1 MPYLI
6 FWGAVFLILVTLVLS
21 YLAFKA
27 PFGGGKYMTDPYE
40 VKREDVRKKVE
51 GMRPHID
58 FILSHEREEVRIR
71 AKDGTELVADYFHVK
86 DGAPI
91 ELGVHGYRSMGP
103 HDLYGGGAEALRA
116 GHNLLLI
123 DQRAHGR
130 SGGRAI
136 TFGAL
141 ESHDVKS
148 WAEYLVGRFG
158 EDTRIILFGM
168 SMGAATVLIASGL
181 DLPRQVKGIIADCP
195 CSYCWDI
202 LSSVGKR
209 KGAPVWLFKPFVF
222 LGARLFGKFK
232 IKDTDVRVA
241 VKRASV
247 PILLIHGLSDD
258 FVPAYMSEE
267 IKAAN
272 DRITIALFK
281 GATHVESYLSDTKRY
296 VKLISEFKK
305 EVLK

>member
-6 FWGAVFLILVTLVLS
+6 FGGAVLLLFAALALS
-21 YLAFKA
+21 YLTFKM

-58 FILSHEREEVRIR
+58 YILSHKREEVRIL
-71 AKDGTELVADYFHVK
+71 AKDGIELVADYFHVR

-116 GHNLLLI
+116 EHNLLLI

-130 SGGRAI
+130 SGGKAI

-141 ESHDVKS
+141 ESEDVKR
-148 WAEYLVGRFG
+148 WAEYLVKRFG

-181 DLPRQVKGIIADCP
+181 DLPKEVRGVIADCP

-222 LGARLFGKFK
+222 LGARLFGKFNM
-232 IKDTDVRVA
+232 KDTDAREA
-241 VKRASV
+241 VKRSRV

-258 FVPAYMSEE
+258 FVPPSMSEE

-272 DRITIALFK
+272 ESITLALFP
-281 GATHVESYLSDTKRY
+281 GATHVESYLTDTERY

>member
-6 FWGAVFLILVTLVLS
+6 FGGAAFLIFATLILS
-21 YLAFKA
+21 YLVFKP

-40 VKREDVRKKVE
+40 VKSETAKKNFSV
-51 GMRPHID
+51 MHKNID
-58 FILSHEREEVRIR
+58 FILSHKREEVRITAR
-71 AKDGTELVADYFHVK
+71 DGALLVADYFHVK

-91 ELGVHGYRSMGP
+91 ELQAHGYRSMGP
-103 HDLYGGGAEALRA
+103 HDLYGGAYEALKC

-141 ESHDVKS
+141 ESGDVKL

-158 EDTRIILFGM
+158 ENARILLFGV

-181 DLPRQVKGIIADCP
+181 DLPPQVKGIIADCP
-195 CSYCWDI
+195 CSYGWDI
-202 LSSVGKR
+202 VSRTGKKR
-209 KGAPVWLFKPFVF
+209 GAPVWLLKPFVF
-222 LGARLFGKFK
+222 LGALLFGRFK
-232 IKDTDVRVA
+232 IKDTDVRKA
-241 VKRASV
+241 VKHARV
-247 PILLIHGLSDD
+247 PILLIHGLADD
-258 FVPAYMSEE
+258 FVPAYMSEQ

-272 DRITIALFK
+272 DKIQLELFP
-281 GATHVESYLSDTKRY
+281 GAVHVESYLVDTERY
-296 VKLISEFKK
+296 TKLISEFKK

>member
-6 FWGAVFLILVTLVLS
+6 SGGAALLLFAVLGLS
-21 YLAFKA
+21 YLTFKM

-40 VKREDVRKKVE
+40 VESENAKKNFTV
-51 GMRPHID
+51 MNKNID
-58 FILSHEREEVRIR
+58 FILSHSREEVRIT
-71 AKDGTELVADYFHVK
+71 AHDGAVLVADYFHVK

-103 HDLYGGGAEALRA
+103 RDLYGGAKEALEA
-116 GHNLLLI
+116 GHNVLLI

-130 SGGRAI
+130 SGGGAI

-141 ESHDVKS
+141 ESRDVKL

-158 EDTRIILFGM
+158 EDTKILLFGM

-181 DLPRQVKGIIADCP
+181 DLPKQVKGIIADCP
-195 CSYCWDI
+195 CSNGWEI
-202 LSSVGKR
+202 ISRTGKKR
-209 KGAPVWLFKPFVF
+209 GAPVFLLKPFVF

-232 IKDTDVRVA
+232 IKDTDVRAA
-241 VKRASV
+241 VKHARV
-247 PILLIHGLSDD
+247 PILLIHGLKDD

-272 DRITIALFK
+272 DKIRLELFPE
-281 GATHVESYLSDTKRY
+281 ARHIESYLVDTERY
-296 VKLISEFKK
+296 VKLITEFKK

>member
-6 FWGAVFLILVTLVLS
+6 FGGAAFLLLATLILS
-21 YLAFKA
+21 YLVFRS
-27 PFGGGKYMTDPYE
+27 PFGGGRYMTDPYE
-40 VKREDVRKKVE
+40 VKSETAKANYTVMHKN
-51 GMRPHID
+51 ID
-58 FILSHEREEVRIR
+58 FILSHAREEVRIT
-71 AKDGTELVADYFHVK
+71 AADGAVLVADYFHVR

-91 ELGVHGYRSMGP
+91 ELQAHGYRSMGP
-103 HDLYGGGAEALRA
+103 HDLYGGAKEALEA
-116 GHNLLLI
+116 GHNVLLI

-130 SGGRAI
+130 SGGGAI

-141 ESHDVKS
+141 ESRDVKM
-148 WAEYLVGRFG
+148 WAEYLTERFG
-158 EDTRIILFGM
+158 DDIRILLFGV

-181 DLPRQVKGIIADCP
+181 PLPEQVKGIIADCP
-195 CSYCWDI
+195 CSYGWDI
-202 LSSVGKR
+202 VARTGKKR
-209 KGAPVWLFKPFVF
+209 GAPVWLLKPFVF

-232 IKDTDVRVA
+232 IKDTDVREA
-241 VKRASV
+241 VKRARV
-247 PILLIHGLSDD
+247 PILLVHGLADD

-272 DRITIALFK
+272 DKIRLELFP
-281 GATHVESYLSDTKRY
+281 GARHVESYLVDTERY